1 MDEESRQTGD
11 KRGVVVDSVRGG
23 RERTRR
29 ERRAASESVAGS
41 TVDRLGGRE
50 LGETRRDLDDAR
62 DLPRDLAGSR
72 ELDGSLRSLRGI
84 DDEDFGRRRSAARDV
99 DYDYIFGNDDTD
111 ELVSIII
118 GVVVVVVVVVT

>member
-1 MDEESRQTGD
+1 VDEESRQTGD
-11 KRGVVVDSVRGG
+11 KRGVVVDSVRGR

>member
-1 MDEESRQTGD
+1 VDEESRQTGD

-118 GVVVVVVVVVT
+118 GVVVVVVVT

>member
-1 MDEESRQTGD
+1 M
-11 KRGVVVDSVRGG
+11 
-23 RERTRR
+23 
-29 ERRAASESVAGS
+29 AGS

-118 GVVVVVVVVVT
+118 GVVVVVVVT

>member
-1 MDEESRQTGD
+1 VDEESRQTGD

-29 ERRAASESVAGS
+29 ERRAASESASVAGS

-118 GVVVVVVVVVT
+118 GVVVVVVVT

>member
-118 GVVVVVVVVVT
+118 GVVVVVVVT